1 MDTKVNIGKEAQVR
15 VVWNVT
21 PSEYSKEKEKNI
33 KTLMS
38 NKYDI
43 PVSNISI
50 ETNIVSK
57 NKTGELSLN
66 KDTIQNIQDPK
77 FQQEL
82 FKEYLAEKELT
93 DYDFDE
99 IIKIDSQIN
108 ALIDYDSYD
117 KGRKYTLKWLDW
129 DNFLSFG
136 PNNHIDFTDFRG
148 LVLLNSIPANQGGK
162 STFAYDLLHFLFFG
176 KTHSGKMEVLGDLFN
191 RHLPQ
196 ATTVK
201 VEGCLNIDGYDYVIR
216 RTLTRPA
223 LSSKSKIRT
232 VTQKV
237 EYFRILGDGNY
248 EELGDIENVG
258 DENNVKTSKA
268 IKEAIGNERDFD
280 LVISANADNL
290 KELISLKDTDRGR
303 LLTRWIG
310 LLPIE
315 DKDVKAR
322 EKWNREINVNR
333 YSNRY
338 NREALKTE
346 ISDIE
351 KAIKEAEAEIKK
363 HEKTIAECDK
373 KIEEYT
379 ANKELLLSSKQ
390 KVDENLMKIDVAT
403 LERKIQ
409 DITDNGVITKSKK
422 DKEEAKLKDMGEAP
436 EFDPIEYKKLVD
448 EKEGL
453 IGEIA
458 DIKNQ
463 INNLKSIN
471 KQLAESEYCPTCK
484 RKLDNVDNSGTINEN
499 KATIEK
505 LIALGVE
512 KNATMNDVK
521 GKIEKL
527 DETRTIL
534 SERNKVELLISK
546 FNVELSNLRADLI
559 AARNTLKEINNNKA
573 AIEANNKIDTSLEI
587 VNANIKNENTIK
599 DTANWTK
606 VSLTKDIETYKQ
618 NIIDRKVIIEK
629 INEEE
634 IIEKHWKIYL
644 MMIGKDGISKM
655 VLRKAL
661 PIINSELD
669 RLLDDVC
676 DFTVSV
682 EMNDK
687 NDVEFVMTCKS
698 DGVRQK
704 LSAGSG
710 FEQTAASLALRV
722 VLGNMSAL
730 SKPPFLLL
738 DEVLGGVA
746 KENYDN
752 MKKLYDKISQ
762 YFDIL
767 IQITHL
773 DDIAHWHNRT
783 ITVVKNS
790 EGISKLEY

>member
-1 MDTKVNIGKEAQVR
+1 MEKKVEIGQNAKVR
-15 VVWNVT
+15 IVWSVI
-21 PSEYSKEKEKNI
+21 PSDYSEEKVKNI
-33 KTLMS
+33 KAAMA
-38 NKYDI
+38 NKYGI
-43 PVSNISI
+43 PVSNISV
-50 ETNIVSK
+50 ETNIISK
-57 NKTGELSLN
+57 NKAGELSLN

-82 FKEYLAEKELT
+82 FKRYLAEKEIT
-93 DYDFDE
+93 DYDFNE
-99 IIKIDSQIN
+99 ILKIDSQIN

-136 PNNHIDFTDFRG
+136 ENNHIDFTDFSG
-148 LVLLNSIPANQGGK
+148 LVLLNSVPANQGGK

-176 KTHSGKMEVLGDLFN
+176 KTHSGKMETLGDLFN
-191 RHLPQ
+191 RHIPE
-196 ATTVK
+196 ATTLK
-201 VEGCLNIDGYDYVIR
+201 VEGCLNIDGYDYIIR
-216 RTLTRPA
+216 RTLTRPS
-223 LSSKSKIRT
+223 LKSKSKTRT

-237 EYFRILGDGNY
+237 EYFRVLGDGNY
-248 EELGDIENVG
+248 EELGDIESLE

-315 DKDVKAR
+315 DKDIKAR

-333 YSNRY
+333 YSNKY
-338 NREALKTE
+338 NRETLKAEITE
-346 ISDIE
+346 TE
-351 KAIKEAEAEIKK
+351 GFIKEAKEAIDKLN
-363 HEKTIAECDK
+363 EKIAESNK
-373 KIEEYT
+373 KMEEYT
-379 ANKELLLSSKQ
+379 KSRDALLSSKQ
-390 KVDENLMKIDVAT
+390 KVDENLVKIDVAT
-403 LERKIQ
+403 LERKIA
-409 DITDNGVITKSKK
+409 DITDNGKITAQKKSN
-422 DKEEAKLKDMGEAP
+422 EEAKLKELGEAI
-436 EFDPIEYKKLVD
+436 EFDAEGYKALNA
-448 EKEGL
+448 EKDSL
-453 IGEIA
+453 IA
-458 DIKNQ
+458 DISK
-463 INNLKSIN
+463 IKGDISNLKLIN
-471 KQLAESEYCPTCK
+471 KQLQESEYCPTCK
-484 RKLDNVDNSGTINEN
+484 RKLDNVDNSATINEN
-499 KATIEK
+499 KEKIDK
-505 LIALGVE
+505 LIASGVK
-512 KNATMNDVK
+512 KNDRLTAVK
-521 GKIEKL
+521 AEIEKL
-527 DETRTIL
+527 DVIREKNT
-534 SERNKVELLISK
+534 ERNRVELLVSK
-546 FNVELSNLRADLI
+546 FNVELEKLRAELI
-559 AARNTLKEINNNKA
+559 EARNTLKEINNNKA
-573 AIEANNKIDTSLEI
+573 AIEANNKIDTSLSVLT
-587 VNANIKNENTIK
+587 VNINTEFGIINTSSNNII
-599 DTANWTK
+599 
-606 VSLTKDIETYKQ
+606 SLTKDIEAYEKG
-618 NIIDRKVIIEK
+618 ILDRKVIIEK

-634 IIEKHWKIYL
+634 KIEKHWKLYL
-644 MMIGKDGISKM
+644 AMIGKDGISKM
-655 VLRKAL
+655 VLREAL

-687 NDVEFVMTCKS
+687 NDVEFIMTCKS

-752 MKKLYDKISQ
+752 MKKLYDKIAQ

-783 ITVVKNS
+783 ITVVKNN
-790 EGISKLEY
+790 GISKLDF